1 MNIWELGS
9 GTSVLNL
16 LNSQKTFAARPG
28 MNVVVMVD
36 LSDPE
41 RLWDTMETSLGELRK
56 IFAGVGESDSHVSIL
71 VAMSDC
77 SGAIYNSRALDL

>member
-1 MNIWELGS
+1 MVNIWELGS

-41 RLWDTMETSLGELRK
+41 RLWDTTETSLAELKKVFADIGE
-56 IFAGVGESDSHVSIL
+56 
-71 VAMSDC
+71 
-77 SGAIYNSRALDL
+77 